1 MSEYLG
7 FAITVFLLI
16 SSPGPIVALVVA
28 DGRHG
33 FPWWTILGGVLSAQ
47 VLLLLALGLIHLA
60 IGLDPKLLLAG
71 QILGGLYLLWL
82 GIRLL
87 KAEADDLSSARRGSF
102 RRALLVGLSN
112 PKDILFL
119 VAFLPAFISL
129 QAPLGQQAPMLLAIW
144 ATIDLLVLVAYG
156 YLAGH
161 MHRLTRLSRLTQ
173 RLPSAALCLIGL
185 ASVGLGL
192 RALSL
197 G

>member
-1 MSEYLG
+1 MSAYLS

-33 FPWWTILGGVLSAQ
+33 FPWWTILGGLLSAQ

-60 IGLDPKLLLAG
+60 IGISPTLLLAG

-82 GIRLL
+82 GIRLF
-87 KAEADDLSSARRGSF
+87 KAPTDEPLNARRGSF
-102 RRALLVGLSN
+102 GRALLVGLSN

-129 QAPLGQQAPMLLAIW
+129 QAPLAQQVPLLLAIW
-144 ATIDLLVLVAYG
+144 AAIDLLVLVAYG
-156 YLAGH
+156 HLAGR
-161 MHRLTRLSRLTQ
+161 MHRLTSLGRLIQ
-173 RLPSAALCLIGL
+173 RLPSFALCLIGL

-192 RALSL
+192 RTLTF

>member
-7 FAITVFLLI
+7 FAVTVFLLI

-33 FPWWTILGGVLSAQ
+33 FPWSTILGGVLSAQ

-60 IGLDPKLLLAG
+60 IGISPHLLLAG

-82 GIRLL
+82 GVRLFRSQ
-87 KAEADDLSSARRGSF
+87 ADELASDQRGSF
-102 RRALLVGLSN
+102 LRAFLVGLSN

-129 QAPLGQQAPMLLAIW
+129 QAPLGQQAPALLAIW
-144 ATIDLLVLVAYG
+144 AAIDLLVLITYG
-156 YLAGH
+156 HLAGH
-161 MHRLTRLSRLTQ
+161 LHRLTRLGRLTQ

-185 ASVGLGL
+185 ASVSVGLH
-192 RALSL
+192 ALSL

>member
-1 MSEYLG
+1 MSEYLS
-7 FAITVFLLI
+7 FAVTVFLLI

-60 IGLDPKLLLAG
+60 IGVSPHLLLAG

-82 GIRLL
+82 GVRLFR
-87 KAEADDLSSARRGSF
+87 AEADDLSSAQRGSF
-102 RRALLVGLSN
+102 LRAFLVGLSN

-129 QAPLGQQAPMLLAIW
+129 QASLGHQAPLLLAIW
-144 ATIDLLVLVAYG
+144 AAIDLLVLITYG
-156 YLAGH
+156 HLAGQL
-161 MHRLTRLSRLTQ
+161 HRLNSLGRLTH

-192 RALSL
+192 HALSL